1 MSMFVKTLNLGGAG
15 PAVAIKDSIDVAG
28 VPTQAGCQA
37 LADVQCAAVALGA
50 DAVLPAAA
58 FAWLLVFAALLLLAF
73 IATPPR
79 LAGET
84 PLFWIGQARPLPLP
98 PTPPHA
104 PGRGPAAPPPA
115 RESHL

>member
-1 MSMFVKTLNLGGAG
+1 MTACPSRRRPGRRLY
-15 PAVAIKDSIDVAG
+15 
-28 VPTQAGCQA
+28 A
-37 LADVQCAAVALGA
+37 LAA
-50 DAVLPAAA
+50 P

-79 LAGET
+79 LAGEP

-104 PGRGPAAPPPA
+104 PGRAPAPPPPA

>member
-1 MSMFVKTLNLGGAG
+1 MTAFPSRRRQGRRL
-15 PAVAIKDSIDVAG
+15 
-28 VPTQAGCQA
+28 CA
-37 LADVQCAAVALGA
+37 LAA
-50 DAVLPAAA
+50 P

-79 LAGET
+79 LAGEP

-104 PGRGPAAPPPA
+104 PGRAPAPPPPA

>member
-1 MSMFVKTLNLGGAG
+1 MTAFPSPRRLGRRLG
-15 PAVAIKDSIDVAG
+15 
-28 VPTQAGCQA
+28 A
-37 LADVQCAAVALGA
+37 LAA
-50 DAVLPAAA
+50 P

-98 PTPPHA
+98 PVPPHA
-104 PGRGPAAPPPA
+104 PDLGPAASPPV